1 MALAIELIDN
11 SRSWPRHVWTRV
23 IQLRR
28 GDSQNGTTRQHIRR
42 QCSVQRVRP
51 FGTPQR
57 ELIRLRGGVGEE
69 KFQGRWRCTCKVI
82 LCAGSNVNH
91 RMWSEFRDKA
101 VHRNYHLSPR
111 YAHRRSCHFWA
122 ISARNKG

>member
-1 MALAIELIDN
+1 MVLAIELIDY

-23 IQLRR
+23 IQLRY

-57 ELIRLRGGVGEE
+57 ELIHLRGGG
-69 KFQGRWRCTCKVI
+69 GRRQVS
-82 LCAGSNVNH
+82 GS
-91 RMWSEFRDKA
+91 MA
-101 VHRNYHLSPR
+101 VYVQS
-111 YAHRRSCHFWA
+111 WA
-122 ISARNKG
+122 MCGQ